1 MSSHQDCYISK
12 PSKTRQKSSF
22 RLQKDPG
29 IQREDKICQMVHTIV
44 TRTREKCFYKQVC
57 RSFYSENLTVIVMC
71 LAKGKLSLNLYVLMV

>member
-57 RSFYSENLTVIVMC
+57 RSFYYEKLTVIVMC